1 VPSSSNVTLLE
12 SALYEILDRNVS
24 LYFTVFNVCFLLN

>member
-1 VPSSSNVTLLE
+1 VPSSSNVTVLD

-24 LYFTVFNVCFLLN
+24 LDCTVFNVCFLLN